1 MLYLYLLTTKC
12 CEREKKSMGNYI
24 PQNIN
29 ILQNNNTAALEHA
42 DITVSCIYYF
52 IQEKKK
58 RKERAVITSCACQ
71 HIITQNLEKRRKK
84 KRF

>member
-1 MLYLYLLTTKC
+1 
-12 CEREKKSMGNYI
+12 MGNYI

-58 RKERAVITSCACQ
+58 EKKELS
-71 HIITQNLEKRRKK
+71 
-84 KRF
+84 